1 MASTVSALDTPTD
14 VSLGTTTLEVNLPA
28 DATRFSV
35 SCGSDVLWYPTG
47 TDGGSVNANAET
59 LPLSSGAIVEINCP
73 GASPP
78 ARNLNGN
85 TVYLSVASGSAT
97 ATVTARAGR

>member
-28 DATRFSV
+28 DACLWSI

-59 LPLSSGAIVEINCP
+59 LPLSSGGIVEMNCP
-73 GASPP
+73 GSVPP

-85 TVYLSVASGSAT
+85 VIYLAVASGSAT
-97 ATVTARAGR
+97 ATITARRG